1 METTLGSRLL
11 DPRVNDSR
19 GIADADPYLN
29 RPDTA
34 VVSGKSA
41 ASWAAIIAGAC
52 VAISVSLILLALG
65 SGLGFAEISPWPGRG
80 VSATTFT
87 VTTAIWLILTQWISA
102 GLGGYIAGRLRTRWY
117 GTHTHEVFFRDTAHG
132 LITWSLAT
140 VLVAAVL
147 AGSVSSLV
155 GGGVRAVSDAA
166 SGGAGAIAQSASTNS
181 STANPAQSPSTPNST
196 ANPSPSSAL
205 SMGPLPMTY
214 AIDRLFRPATAGAS
228 ANAQSG
234 PDPRVE
240 AAHIIA
246 NGIANGN
253 VPDADRAYLA
263 ELVAAQTGVPPAEA
277 QRRVDDF
284 VAAAMDA
291 ANKARAAAD
300 AARKAAAEASI
311 FTALSM
317 LIGAFIASIAAA
329 LGGRLRDE
337 HP

>member
-1 METTLGSRLL
+1 VETTLGAGVL
-11 DPRVNDSR
+11 DPRANDSR
-19 GIADADPYLN
+19 GLADADPYLN
-29 RPDTA
+29 RAETA
-34 VVSGKSA
+34 VIPGKSA
-41 ASWAAIIAGAC
+41 ASWAAIIAGAS

-87 VTTAIWLILTQWISA
+87 VSTAIWLILTQWISA

-132 LITWSLAT
+132 LITWSVAT
-140 VLVAAVL
+140 VLVAAVF
-147 AGSVSSLV
+147 AGSVSALV

-166 SGGAGAIAQSASTNS
+166 SGGAGAIAPSATSNNA
-181 STANPAQSPSTPNST
+181 TAS
-196 ANPSPSSAL
+196 PSPSPSPPSAL

-228 ANAQSG
+228 VNAQSG

-240 AAHIIA
+240 AAHIVA
-246 NGIANGN
+246 NAVANGN

-263 ELVAAQTGVPPAEA
+263 DLVAAQTGVPPAEA

-284 VAAAMDA
+284 LAAAMDA

>member
-1 METTLGSRLL
+1 METTLGSSVL
-11 DPRVNDSR
+11 DPRGNDLRS
-19 GIADADPYLN
+19 GLANADPYMN
-29 RPDTA
+29 RTDAA

-41 ASWAAIIAGAC
+41 ASWAAIIAGAF
-52 VAISVSLILLALG
+52 VAVSVSLILLALG

-80 VSATTFT
+80 VSGTTFT
-87 VTTAIWLILTQWISA
+87 ITTAIWLIVTQWISA
-102 GLGGYIAGRLRTRWY
+102 ALGGYIAGRLRTRWH

-132 LITWSLAT
+132 LITWSVAT
-140 VLVAAVL
+140 LLVSAVF
-147 AGSVSSLV
+147 AGSVSALV
-155 GGGVRAVSDAA
+155 GGGVRGVSEAA
-166 SGGAGAIAQSASTNS
+166 SGGAGAPIGGAGT
-181 STANPAQSPSTPNST
+181 PAG
-196 ANPSPSSAL
+196 A
-205 SMGPLPMTY
+205 PMTY
-214 AIDRLFRPATAGAS
+214 ALDTLFRPATSVAA

-234 PDPRVE
+234 PDARLE
-240 AAHIIA
+240 AAHVVAHAA
-246 NGIANGN
+246 NGT

-263 ELVAAQTGVPPAEA
+263 QLVAAQTGVPPAEA

-284 VAAAMDA
+284 LAGAADA

-317 LIGAFIASIAAA
+317 LIGAFIAATAAA

>member
-1 METTLGSRLL
+1 METIFGSRLL
-11 DPRVNDSR
+11 DPLVGDTL
-19 GIADADPYLN
+19 ADADPYLN
-29 RPDTA
+29 RANSA
-34 VVSGKSA
+34 VVPGKPA
-41 ASWAAIIAGAC
+41 ASWTAIIAGAF
-52 VAISVSLILLALG
+52 VAVSVSLILLALG

-87 VTTAIWLILTQWISA
+87 VTTAIWLIVTQWISA
-102 GLGGYIAGRLRTRWY
+102 ALGGYIAGRLRTRWY

-132 LITWSLAT
+132 LITWSVAT
-140 VLVAAVL
+140 VLIAALV
-147 AGSVSSLV
+147 AGSASALVAGSASALV

-166 SGGAGAIAQSASTNS
+166 SGGAGAIAQSVTSNNS
-181 STANPAQSPSTPNST
+181 APNPTAGATPG
-196 ANPSPSSAL
+196 AL
-205 SMGPLPMTY
+205 SGGPLPMTY
-214 AIDRLFRPATAGAS
+214 AIDKLFRPATPGAPGAS
-228 ANAQSG
+228 PNGQSG
-234 PDPRVE
+234 PDPRIE
-240 AAHIIA
+240 AAHIVA
-246 NGIANGN
+246 NALASGS
-253 VPDADRAYLA
+253 VPDPDRAYLA
-263 ELVAAQTGVPPAEA
+263 NLVAAQTGVPPAEA

-284 VAAAMDA
+284 LASLMDG

>member
-1 METTLGSRLL
+1 
-11 DPRVNDSR
+11 
-19 GIADADPYLN
+19 
-29 RPDTA
+29 
-34 VVSGKSA
+34 
-41 ASWAAIIAGAC
+41 
-52 VAISVSLILLALG
+52 
-65 SGLGFAEISPWPGRG
+65 

-102 GLGGYIAGRLRTRWY
+102 GLGGYLAGRLRTRWY

-132 LITWSLAT
+132 LITWAVAT
-140 VLVAAVL
+140 VLVAAVF
-147 AGSVSSLV
+147 AGSVSALV

-166 SGGAGAIAQSASTNS
+166 SAGAGAIAQSAGTNN
-181 STANPAQSPSTPNST
+181 AA
-196 ANPSPSSAL
+196 ANPSPPSVL
-205 SMGPLPMTY
+205 SMGPLPMSY

-234 PDPRVE
+234 PDARVE
-240 AAHIIA
+240 AAHIVA
-246 NGIANGN
+246 NGIANGT

-284 VAAAMDA
+284 LAAAMDA

-329 LGGRLRDE
+329 LGGRLRDQ